1 MVMRGS
7 ELPQS
12 RGVGLAARDQVVP
25 SWAFVLSTLLLAVRC
40 SCRSGSAIRAGGETH
55 EDPEDS
61 TRGDHRER
69 EIERGRTA
77 ETPSQIPAQGWK
89 DILLRVYRSI
99 MKDRILLIAGGVTF
113 YTLLAI
119 FPGIAALI
127 SVFGLFADP
136 NTIAEHL
143 DSIAGVLPGGAI
155 DVLRDQMTRLGSQG
169 RSALGIGFIFSL
181 AFSIW
186 TANSGVKALFDALN
200 FVYEE
205 EEKRGFVKLTG
216 VTLLVTQGIIAFILF
231 TLGAVVMLPIVL
243 NYIPQSGVSSFVV
256 KFGRWPVLFMLV
268 TLAVQFLY
276 RYGPSRKEPRW
287 RWVSWGSVVAAIMWL
302 AASVLFSC
310 YVANFGSYN
319 KTYGSLGAI
328 IGFMTWIWISIIVVL
343 VGAKINAEMEHQT
356 VRETTTGQPKPLGT
370 RGARMADTVGAA
382 HR

>member
-25 SWAFVLSTLLLAVRC
+25 SWAFVLSTLLLAVLC
-40 SCRSGSAIRAGGETH
+40 SRRSGAAIRAGGETH

-216 VTLLVTQGIIAFILF
+216 VTLLVTQGIIAFILL
-231 TLGAVVMLPIVL
+231 TLGAVVVLPIVL

-268 TLAVQFLY
+268 TLAVQFRSQPQGAAMAL
-276 RYGPSRKEPRW
+276 GQLGKCCCCDHVASCL
-287 RWVSWGSVVAAIMWL
+287 GSVF
-302 AASVLFSC
+302 VLR
-310 YVANFGSYN
+310 
-319 KTYGSLGAI
+319 
-328 IGFMTWIWISIIVVL
+328 
-343 VGAKINAEMEHQT
+343 
-356 VRETTTGQPKPLGT
+356 REFWQLQ
-370 RGARMADTVGAA
+370 
-382 HR
+382 

>member
-1 MVMRGS
+1 MRGS

-12 RGVGLAARDQVVP
+12 RGVGLAARDHVP
-25 SWAFVLSTLLLAVRC
+25 SWAFVLSALLLAVLC
-40 SCRSGSAIRAGGETH
+40 SRRSGAATSAGVATD

-77 ETPSQIPAQGWK
+77 ETPSQIPARGRK

-99 MKDRILLIAGGVTF
+99 MKDRILLIAAGVTF

-127 SVFGLFADP
+127 SIFGLFADP
-136 NTIAEHL
+136 VTIAEHL
-143 DSIAGVLPGGAI
+143 DSIVGVLPGGAI
-155 DVLRDQMTRLGSQG
+155 DVLRDQMTRLASQ
-169 RSALGIGFIFSL
+169 RRTALGIGFVVSL

-205 EEKRGFVKLTG
+205 EETRGFLKLTR
-216 VTLLVTQGIIAFILF
+216 VTLLVTLGIIAFVLL
-231 TLGAVVMLPIVL
+231 TLGVVVALPIVL
-243 NYIPQSGVSSFVV
+243 HYVSQSGVSSFLVN
-256 KFGRWPVLFMLV
+256 FGRWPVLFVLI
-268 TLAVQFLY
+268 TLALQFLY
-276 RYGPSRKEPRW
+276 RYGPSRKEPQW
-287 RWVSWGSVVAAIMWL
+287 RWISWGSVIAAIMWL
-302 AASVLFSC
+302 AASVLFSW

-343 VGAKINAEMEHQT
+343 VGAKVNAEMEHQT
-356 VRETTTGQPKPLGT
+356 VRETTIGQAKPLGT

-382 HR
+382 QG